1 MLAAL
6 MLLAGLARGA
16 VVSAQPLPPSDLAF
30 GLEKLHWGMTMREAH
45 GRYPLLDGA
54 PVGSDQI
61 TTALSLQNFPVAGC
75 RFTAMLEF
83 ERGRLDRV
91 TLDSVGTAH
100 LKACN
105 DRIKAALSR
114 QYGRDPGGFST
125 ARNPHGYSEYAAWG
139 GPVTDITYGALT
151 DGFIMVRFAPADQIR
166 P

>member
-16 VVSAQPLPPSDLAF
+16 VVAAQPLPPSDLAF
-30 GLEKLHWGMTMREAH
+30 GLEKLHWGMTMRDARS
-45 GRYPLLDGA
+45 RYPLLKGA
-54 PVGSDQI
+54 PVGSDQL
-61 TTALSLQNFPVAGC
+61 TAALSLQNYAVAGC
-75 RFTAMLEF
+75 RFTAMLDF
-83 ERGRLDRV
+83 ARGRLDQV
-91 TLDSVGTAH
+91 TLDSIGTAH

-125 ARNPHGYSEYAAWG
+125 ASNPHGYSEYASWG
-139 GPVTDITYGALT
+139 GPVTAITYGALT
-151 DGFIMVRFAPADQIR
+151 GGFIMVRFARADQIR